1 MVSEGVNGVSR
12 IFSFAVVGV
21 GAFVARAFGA
31 VIVLVA
37 LGLEFVMV
45 EVGLFLLL

>member
-21 GAFVARAFGA
+21 DAFVAHAFGA
-31 VIVLVA
+31 VMVLVS